1 MKAQNLQSDERGRL
15 EKVDEVRFE
24 SIVPAGK
31 VADVVKA
38 MRNAHPYEMPAFD
51 VIKLYDFED
60 KIGLG
65 RIGLLEK
72 PVSLSAI
79 LKKIKSATGAK
90 AAGIVGSKN
99 RRVKKAAVC
108 AGACGKLIMNIIC

>member
-1 MKAQNLQSDERGRL
+1 M
-15 EKVDEVRFE
+15 
-24 SIVPAGK
+24 PAEK

-38 MRNAHPYEMPAFD
+38 MRSAHPYEMPAFD

-72 PVSLSAI
+72 PVQLSAI

-90 AAGIVGSKN
+90 VAGIVGNKN
-99 RRVKKAAVC
+99 RKVKKAAVC
-108 AGACGKLIMNIIC
+108 AGACGKLIMNVLLKSATFM